1 MSLIN
6 KMLQELD
13 ARRSDSTGAGPF
25 GQQIRAVPER
35 RQLHPAWW
43 VALSLAL
50 VVAGGAAW
58 IMLRPVAPVQVAST
72 QLPLKLDPDLNIER
86 PITAPSPD
94 VAGAIAEPAVAVST
108 DKSAENAVPSVP
120 VVNTVAVE
128 APAPPPIPAAAVETL
143 TGKPRVKEESRL
155 AKDASETRAIR
166 ETKVREAKEVRE
178 TKETKPLPVS
188 LAPELAKLVPPA
200 RSLAAA
206 PVARPVEASTPVA
219 GNKQVKELTPQQRA
233 ENEYRKAIMV
243 LKQGKTGDAIVGLEL
258 ALQLDMTHTAARQAL
273 VGILVEQNRQEDA
286 LRWAREGMQL
296 DSSQIG
302 LAMILAR
309 LQVEKGEL
317 RPAIET
323 LERTL
328 PYAADRADY
337 QAFLAALLQRDGKN
351 RQAAEHYLQALQ
363 RLPQNGVWWM
373 GLGICFQAE
382 HRTAEAVEAYK
393 RAKATNSLSPELLA
407 FVDGR
412 LAQLQR

>member
-13 ARRSDSTGAGPF
+13 ARRSDTTGAGPF

-50 VVAGGAAW
+50 VVVGGVTW
-58 IMLRPVAPVQVAST
+58 VMLRPAEPVKTVPT
-72 QLPLKLDPDLNIER
+72 QLPLKLDLDLNIER

-94 VAGAIAEPAVAVST
+94 VAGTAVETGAPT
-108 DKSAENAVPSVP
+108 SAEKVVENTAFPAPAINNAVL
-120 VVNTVAVE
+120 E
-128 APAPPPIPAAAVETL
+128 APAPPPVPAAAVETL
-143 TGKPRVKEESRL
+143 AGKPHRNAKEL
-155 AKDASETRAIR
+155 
-166 ETKVREAKEVRE
+166 KEVRE
-178 TKETKPLPVS
+178 IRAVKEVKGAPDTKEAKQQPLSP
-188 LAPELAKLVPPA
+188 APELAKLVPPA
-200 RSLAAA
+200 RSLAVA
-206 PVARPVEASTPVA
+206 PVARTAEVSPPVA
-219 GNKQVKELTPQQRA
+219 GNKQVRELSQQQRA
-233 ENEYRKAIMV
+233 ENEYRKAILV

-258 ALQLDMTHTAARQAL
+258 ALQLDMTHTAARLAL

-337 QAFLAALLQRDGKN
+337 QAFLAALLQRDGKH

-363 RLPQNGVWWM
+363 RVPQNGVWWM

-382 HRTAEAVEAYK
+382 QRTAEAVEAYK

>member
-13 ARRSDSTGAGPF
+13 ARRSDTTGAGPF

-35 RQLHPAWW
+35 HQLHPAWW

-50 VVAGGAAW
+50 VVVGGAAW
-58 IMLRPVAPVQVAST
+58 LMLRPATPVKAAST
-72 QLPLKLDPDLNIER
+72 QLPLKLDLDLNIER

-94 VAGAIAEPAVAVST
+94 VAGTVAEPAVTAST
-108 DKSAENAVPSVP
+108 DKSVENAVPPVP
-120 VVNTVAVE
+120 VVNTAPLE
-128 APAPPPIPAAAVETL
+128 APAPPPIPAAAIETL
-143 TGKPRVKEESRL
+143 TGKPRVKEDSRL
-155 AKDASETRAIR
+155 AKDARETREI
-166 ETKVREAKEVRE
+166 REAKEVRE
-178 TKETKPLPVS
+178 TKEVKPLPVS
-188 LAPELAKLVPPA
+188 PAPELARLVPPA
-200 RSLAAA
+200 GTLAAA
-206 PVARPVEASTPVA
+206 PVARAVETATPGP
-219 GNKQVKELTPQQRA
+219 GNKQIKELSSQQRA

-243 LKQGKTGDAIVGLEL
+243 LKQGKAIEAIAGLEL
-258 ALQLDMTHTAARQAL
+258 ALQLDAYHAAARQAL
-273 VGILVEQNRQEDA
+273 VGILLEQNRQDDA

-328 PYAADRADY
+328 PYAADRAEY
-337 QAFLAALLQRDGKN
+337 QAFLAALLQRDGKHKL
-351 RQAAEHYLQALQ
+351 AAEHYLQALQ
-363 RLPQNGVWWM
+363 RVPQNGVWWM
-373 GLGICFQAE
+373 GLGISFQAE
-382 HRTAEAVEAYK
+382 HRTAQAVEAFK
-393 RAKATNSLSPELLA
+393 RAKATNSLSPELLT